1 MFERVAKLMKTNRA
15 RSWRLDQL
23 ARSIFSGWLQRRL
36 DELEARRT
44 EIKQDLAAG
53 PTNPVCLH
61 PNLAQVYRQQVEQLH
76 QALDHPEIRDEAVQV
91 LRGLIEHVSI
101 RPADNG
107 LEIEI
112 VGEIAKMVELG
123 IRPKAKQATLDERL
137 TRSVKVVAGVGFEPT
152 TFRL

>member
-1 MFERVAKLMKTNRA
+1 MGLYTGLRKKAILSLR
-15 RSWRLDQL
+15 WQL
-23 ARSIFSGWLQRRL
+23 Q
-36 DELEARRT
+36 
-44 EIKQDLAAG
+44 
-53 PTNPVCLH
+53 
-61 PNLAQVYRQQVEQLH
+61 

-101 RPADNG
+101 RPVDNG

-123 IRPKAKQATLDERL
+123 IRPNAKQATLDERL